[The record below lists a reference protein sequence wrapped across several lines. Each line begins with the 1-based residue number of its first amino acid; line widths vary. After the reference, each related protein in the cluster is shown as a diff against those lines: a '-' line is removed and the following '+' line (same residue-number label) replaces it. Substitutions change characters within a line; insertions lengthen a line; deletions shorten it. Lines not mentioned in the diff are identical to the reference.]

1 MDLKTLTKIEC
12 KNWKR
17 RMIDE
22 TSGTYVL
29 IYMGFIFVIF
39 SSMLYG
45 FRNNKDDISVLSGLA
60 AFTVILYQSVTV
72 YLSYVMEK
80 GKRVNI
86 FEKYIYTPV
95 DLAMLRKAKLIV
107 AARIIAIPVIGGQ
120 LASLLIR
127 LTDPDHQGG
136 SLLDAG
142 VYIPAIIGVFFLLE
156 KMIEYRILCHKASGH
171 RAL

>member
-1 MDLKTLTKIEC
+1 
-12 KNWKR
+12 
-17 RMIDE
+17 
-22 TSGTYVL
+22 
-29 IYMGFIFVIF
+29 
-39 SSMLYG
+39 
-45 FRNNKDDISVLSGLA
+45 
-60 AFTVILYQSVTV
+60 
-72 YLSYVMEK
+72 MEK

-120 LASLLIR
+120 MASLLIR

-142 VYIPAIIGVFFLLE
+142 VYIPAIIGGFFLLE